1 MLLQNLVNAAVLGS
15 SYVLIAIGL
24 TLVYG
29 VLKILHIAH
38 AGIYAFGALFALFL
52 YERGLSFPLS
62 VFLSLLFAGL
72 VGSLVYEGLYKKV
85 LSRGRIVP
93 LVMSIGLFAAMEDLY
108 RLLWGPY
115 KRPIDVYVP
124 LPDLMS
130 SSLYLSSRG
139 LLVILVTVIA
149 LISVYVI
156 VSQTKFGKWLR
167 ACANDLQLA
176 GAFGINT
183 DRTIFFG
190 FFLGSLLAA
199 LGGILVGLYENTVYP
214 TMGSIPSYKAFVVV
228 VLGGFGSIRGAVIA
242 GYLLGIIETFIVY
255 YFGFLLPRDA
265 IAFLAM
271 IVLLMFRPEGLFG
284 KVQR

>member
-1 MLLQNLVNAAVLGS
+1 MNAAVLGS

-62 VFLSLLFAGL
+62 ILLSLLFSGL
-72 VGSLVYEGLYKKV
+72 IGSLVYEGLYKKV

-124 LPDLMS
+124 LPDVMS

-149 LISVYVI
+149 LTSVYI
-156 VSQTKFGKWLR
+156 VVNQTKFGKWLR
-167 ACANDLQLA
+167 ACANDIQLA

-190 FFLGSLLAA
+190 FFFGSLLAA

>member
-1 MLLQNLVNAAVLGS
+1 LLLQNLVNAAVLGS

-190 FFLGSLLAA
+190 FFFGSLLAA

>member
-1 MLLQNLVNAAVLGS
+1 MNAAVLGS

-190 FFLGSLLAA
+190 FFFGSLLAA

>member
-62 VFLSLLFAGL
+62 ILLSLLFSGL
-72 VGSLVYEGLYKKV
+72 IGSLVYEGLYKKV

-124 LPDLMS
+124 LPDVMS

-149 LISVYVI
+149 LTSVYI
-156 VSQTKFGKWLR
+156 VVNQTKFGKWLR
-167 ACANDLQLA
+167 ACANDIQLA

-190 FFLGSLLAA
+190 FFFGSLLAA